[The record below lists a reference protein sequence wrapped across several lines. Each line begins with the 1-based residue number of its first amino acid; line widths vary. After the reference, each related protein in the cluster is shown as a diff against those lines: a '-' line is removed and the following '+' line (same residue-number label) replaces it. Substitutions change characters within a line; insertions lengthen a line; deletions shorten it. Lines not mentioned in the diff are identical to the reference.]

1 MKKESV
7 TDLITS
13 LRARRDALGY
23 AHEKLK
29 QDSDSYNKIIILISL
44 GAGLMESVK
53 MRLGLNEAGWALAPI
68 LLNSGIAGLSALM
81 KFSNFPNRMEAITQ
95 ASSVLNNC
103 LQKARNHETDEEI
116 DPELMSDYNA
126 SLLACE
132 TAIYP
137 SERKAFMLQAHRN
150 LIMILKKEKEYY
162 SSIDKANRGLSFS
175 INSEE
180 SIENILDTTTHP
192 LKTTNKKIELESV
205 EEGNE
210 IDDL

>member
-68 LLNSGIAGLSALM
+68 LLNSGIAALSALM
-81 KFSNFPNRMEAITQ
+81 KFQNYPVRMESITQ

-162 SSIDKANRGLSFS
+162 QSIDDANNGLSFS
-175 INSEE
+175 ISSN
-180 SIENILDTTTHP
+180 ENIMDISEHP
-192 LKTTNKKIELESV
+192 LKTTNKIIEMETVKEES
-205 EEGNE
+205 E
-210 IDDL
+210 IDSL

>member
-1 MKKESV
+1 MKKENVS
-7 TDLITS
+7 DLITS

-53 MRLGLNEAGWALAPI
+53 MRLGLNTAGWALAPI
-68 LLNSGIAGLSALM
+68 ILNSGIAGLSALM
-81 KFSNFPNRMEAITQ
+81 KFQNYPVRMESITQ

-103 LQKARNHETDEEI
+103 LQKARNHIKDEEI

-137 SERKAFMLQAHRN
+137 SERKLFMIQAHRN
-150 LIMILKKEKEYY
+150 LLMILKKEAEYY
-162 SSIDKANRGLSFS
+162 DSIDKANRGISFS
-175 INSEE
+175 INSDE
-180 SIENILDTTTHP
+180 SVENILDISEHP
-192 LKTTNKKIELESV
+192 LKTKNKIIEMETVREEELE
-205 EEGNE
+205 N
-210 IDDL
+210 L

>member
-1 MKKESV
+1 MKKENVS
-7 TDLITS
+7 DLITS

-53 MRLGLNEAGWALAPI
+53 MRLGLNTAGWALAPI
-68 LLNSGIAGLSALM
+68 ILNSGIAALSALM
-81 KFSNFPNRMEAITQ
+81 KFQNYAVRMESITQ

-103 LQKARNHETDEEI
+103 LQKARNHIKDEEI
-116 DPELMSDYNA
+116 DPELMSEYNA

-137 SERKAFMLQAHRN
+137 SERKQFIILAHRN
-150 LIMILKKEKEYY
+150 LLTILKKEQEYY
-162 SSIDKANRGLSFS
+162 DAIDKANRGISFS
-175 INSEE
+175 ISSESNE
-180 SIENILDTTTHP
+180 DILDISEHP
-192 LKTTNKKIELESV
+192 LKTKNKIIEMETVREEELE
-205 EEGNE
+205 N
-210 IDDL
+210 L

>member
-81 KFSNFPNRMEAITQ
+81 KFQNYPVRMEAITQ

-103 LQKARNHETDEEI
+103 LQKARNHSDDEVINE
-116 DPELMSDYNA
+116 DLMSDYNA

-137 SERKAFMLQAHRN
+137 SERKAFMLQAHKN

-162 SSIDKANRGLSFS
+162 DAIDKANNGLSFS
-175 INSEE
+175 INSND
-180 SIENILDTTTHP
+180 SIENILDISEHP
-192 LKTTNKKIELESV
+192 LKIKNKIMESV
-205 EEGNE
+205 KEEGEFNN
-210 IDDL
+210 L

>member
-1 MKKESV
+1 MIRENV
-7 TDLITS
+7 RDIINS

-29 QDSDSYNKIIILISL
+29 QDSDSYNKVIILVSL
-44 GAGLMESVK
+44 GAGMLESVK
-53 MRLGLNEAGWALAPI
+53 MRLELNTAVFALAPI
-68 LLNSGIAGLSALM
+68 LLNSGIAGISALM
-81 KFSNFPNRMEAITQ
+81 KFRSYPTRMESITQ
-95 ASSVLNNC
+95 ASSLLNAT
-103 LQKARNHETDEEI
+103 LQKARNHANDEVI
-116 DPELMSDYNA
+116 PEDLMQDYNS

-137 SERKAFMLQAHRN
+137 SERKSFMIQSHKN
-150 LIMILKKEKEYY
+150 LIMILKEEKKYY
-162 SSIDKANRGLSFS
+162 DAIANANDGLSISSISTD
-175 INSEE
+175 I
-180 SIENILDTTTHP
+180 IENILDTTTHP

>member
-1 MKKESV
+1 MKKENVS
-7 TDLITS
+7 DLITS

-68 LLNSGIAGLSALM
+68 LLNSAIAGLSALM
-81 KFSNFPNRMEAITQ
+81 KFSNFPVRMEAITQ

-103 LQKARNHETDEEI
+103 LQKARNHIKDEEI

-137 SERKAFMLQAHRN
+137 SERKLFMIQAHKN
-150 LIMILKKEKEYY
+150 LLMILKKEAEYY
-162 SSIDKANRGLSFS
+162 DSIDRANRGISFS

-180 SIENILDTTTHP
+180 SVENILDISEHP
-192 LKTTNKKIELESV
+192 LKIKNKIMETVKEEELE
-205 EEGNE
+205 N
-210 IDDL
+210 L